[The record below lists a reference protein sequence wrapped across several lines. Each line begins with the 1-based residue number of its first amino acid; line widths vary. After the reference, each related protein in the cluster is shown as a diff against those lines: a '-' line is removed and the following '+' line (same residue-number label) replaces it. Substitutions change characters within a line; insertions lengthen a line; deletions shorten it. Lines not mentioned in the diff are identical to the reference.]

1 MVFPHLECLDELKKI
16 SDLRMPHAWYPEAR
30 ALKRRI
36 IFHSGPTNSGKTYNA
51 LKAFIEAPS
60 GVYCGPLKLLAVEVN
75 NKTNEAGT
83 NCDLVTG
90 EERKYALS
98 EELPSKHVSCTVEM
112 VPTTLPTDVAIIDEI
127 QMMRDPQRGWA
138 WTRALLGI
146 PAKELHLCGE
156 AAAIDLVRQILSS
169 CDEEVEVRRYDRLTS
184 LSIESESLLSL
195 AKVQPGDCIVC
206 FNKADIF
213 SVSLQLEK
221 LGKEVA
227 VIYGSLPPSTKLAQA
242 RRFND
247 PNDPCKIL
255 VATDAIGMGLN
266 LSIRR
271 VIFYSITKPGLNEK
285 GETKVEL
292 ISTSSALQ
300 IGGRAGRF
308 KSNFEEGG
316 KVTTMHAHDL
326 PVLKEVMTQ
335 PVAPLFSGGIHPT
348 ADQIEM
354 FAYYLPQATL
364 SNLIDIFTS
373 LCQINSSHYFMC
385 NVEDFKFLADMI
397 QHVPLPL
404 RSRYLFCCAPINRK
418 SAYVCTM
425 FLKYARM
432 YSSNQPITVEWLC
445 RNILW
450 PFDPPV
456 KIQQLFHMEQV
467 FDCLDLYLWLSYRFP
482 DLFQDQEAVRT
493 MQVELD
499 RLIHEGV
506 AQITKLL
513 KAGQTVSD
521 SRFPPAIKK
530 VLDKKV
536 DDQDDYSLTA
546 ELIKSGVISKRVMQ
560 RLQSEWSSRL
570 KSNDEHSDSNGRDTT
585 NGKNRNTKRSSNRG
599 EPFRD
604 GSASHQSVDYKS
616 IYESRWRK

>member
-30 ALKRRI
+30 AVKRKV

-51 LKAFIEAPS
+51 LKAFMEASS

-75 NKTNEAGT
+75 NKSNEAGT
-83 NCDLVTG
+83 KCDLVTG
-90 EERKYALS
+90 EERKYAVS

-146 PAKELHLCGE
+146 PAKQLHLCGE
-156 AAAIDLVRQILSS
+156 PAAIDLVRQILST
-169 CDEEVEVRRYDRLTS
+169 CDEEVEVRRYDRLTT
-184 LSIESESLLSL
+184 LTIENDPLLTL
-195 AKVQPGDCIVC
+195 AKVLPGDCIVC

-266 LSIRR
+266 LTIRR
-271 VIFYSITKPGLNEK
+271 VIFYSITKPGVNEK
-285 GETKVEL
+285 GETKVEV

-308 KSNFEEGG
+308 KSTFEEGG
-316 KVTTMHAHDL
+316 KVTTMHPQDL
-326 PVLKEVMTQ
+326 PVLKEIMTQ

-364 SNLIDIFTS
+364 SNLVDIFTS

-404 RSRYLFCCAPINRK
+404 RSRYVFCCAPINRK
-418 SAYVCTM
+418 SSYVCTI

-450 PFDPPV
+450 PFQPPV

-513 KAGQTVSD
+513 KAGQTMSD
-521 SRFPPAIKK
+521 SRFPSVKK
-530 VLDKKV
+530 VLDKKT

-570 KSNDEHSDSNGRDTT
+570 KSDDEHSDTNARDTV
-585 NGKNRNTKRSSNRG
+585 NGKNRNTKRPSNR
-599 EPFRD
+599 E
-604 GSASHQSVDYKS
+604 GSPTHRSVDYKS